1 MPSGKRR
8 ADSAAPAPLNRPLA
22 LAEPGPYLRAAI
34 LWNVEF
40 ANLVV
45 INLGRSF
52 NHLRET
58 LQDFGIGVAAIV
70 VRVLFPIPQTD
81 RDRFGAVGG
90 EERDLVLEAVLL
102 AQNGQD
108 VRFQRPPELRG
119 RIGLEVQRDIACVH
133 IDSLA
138 TNMNLRTTDDSLATV
153 TLLRCNYLC
162 QVYDPRRQ
170 CTCH

>member
-45 INLGRSF
+45 LNLGRSF
-52 NHLRET
+52 KHLRES
-58 LQDFGIGVAAIV
+58 LQDFGVGVAAIV

-81 RDRFGAVGG
+81 RDRFGAVAG

-102 AQNGQD
+102 AQYGQD
-108 VRFQRPPELRG
+108 VCFHVR
-119 RIGLEVQRDIACVH
+119 ASC
-133 IDSLA
+133 
-138 TNMNLRTTDDSLATV
+138 
-153 TLLRCNYLC
+153 LLNYLC
-162 QVYDPRRQ
+162 QVYDSRRPKKPLYL
-170 CTCH
+170 TSKVHRSMFEPIGLPIVN